1 MSKRILLGSII
12 AFFVLIGMVT
22 VFMAISSTQY
32 FHARMIL
39 KILDDFSFKAILH
52 FGGLY
57 LHIMASFLAIIIG
70 MIQFIPAVYHKYPR
84 LHKSLGKFYVVLILF
99 FAAPMG
105 FVTAILHTKVLQSQF
120 GFGVLSI
127 FWFLAT
133 LVAFKHIIDKKLLLH
148 IEWMIRS
155 FAITT
160 AAMTLR
166 LENILLIKLLSI
178 NLDTSNSITSWMSWT
193 INILFAE
200 VFIYF
205 GLGKYF
211 LQKIKSSSMSSS

>member
-166 LENILLIKLLSI
+166 LENILLIK
-178 NLDTSNSITSWMSWT
+178 
-193 INILFAE
+193 
-200 VFIYF
+200 
-205 GLGKYF
+205 
-211 LQKIKSSSMSSS
+211 